1 MLIGSNGEK
10 QGLVAFSVALESAR
24 VASLDLVQVSPSDA
38 NPVVCKLLDYGKH
51 VFDKKKSLSSSKVK
65 VKRNTTKEIK
75 FRPST
80 DIGDY
85 NIKLKKVKSFILDGD
100 KTKISVRFRGRE
112 ILNSDMGL
120 NLLNRLRDEL
130 EDIAQVDQEPSL
142 EGRQLLNGSFSFK
155 EEVNINFYKKNN
167 MGYKLKTH
175 SGAAKRFKKTGS
187 SVKSKSAN
195 RNHILTKQSTK
206 RKRHNRGLNK
216 LSGIVL
222 KMASKLIRR

>member
-10 QGLVAFSVALESAR
+10 IGFTPISEALESAK
-24 VASLDLVQVSPSDA
+24 ALSLDLVQVSPSHSD
-38 NPVVCKLLDYGKH
+38 PVVCKLLDYGKH
-51 VFDKKKSLSSSKVK
+51 LFDKKKSISSSKVK

-85 NIKLKKVKSFILDGD
+85 NIKLKKIKSFIIDGD

-142 EGRQLLNGSFSFK
+142 EGRQLLMVLSPLR
-155 EEVNINFYKKNN
+155 KN
-167 MGYKLKTH
+167 
-175 SGAAKRFKKTGS
+175 
-187 SVKSKSAN
+187 
-195 RNHILTKQSTK
+195 
-206 RKRHNRGLNK
+206 
-216 LSGIVL
+216 
-222 KMASKLIRR
+222 

>member
-1 MLIGSNGEK
+1 MFLIYIPYYSSFK
-10 QGLVAFSVALESAR
+10 CIFT
-24 VASLDLVQVSPSDA
+24 
-38 NPVVCKLLDYGKH
+38 
-51 VFDKKKSLSSSKVK
+51 SSSKVK

-80 DIGDY
+80 DVGDY

-142 EGRQLLNGSFSFK
+142 EGRQVLMVLSPL
-155 EEVNINFYKKNN
+155 KK
-167 MGYKLKTH
+167 K
-175 SGAAKRFKKTGS
+175 
-187 SVKSKSAN
+187 
-195 RNHILTKQSTK
+195 
-206 RKRHNRGLNK
+206 
-216 LSGIVL
+216 
-222 KMASKLIRR
+222 